1 VKVSVNVAA
10 MDDAI
15 RAADCRNELFALRSR
30 FR

>member
-1 VKVSVNVAA
+1 VKVSVKVAA

-15 RAADCRNELFALRSR
+15 RAADWRNALFALPSR